1 MVQTVAG
8 GQMKIFKDY
17 RQDQSFLLPPSLDEF
32 IPKDHEVHLINDVVN
47 QLDLS
52 SLRQKRDGGG
62 APAYDP
68 GMMLKVLIYAYSL
81 GIYSSRQILR
91 ELKTDTAFMYLSAM
105 QIPDFRTLCLFRS
118 VNSDALSEIFVQV
131 VRICASVGMVRL
143 GHIAIDGTKLK
154 ANASGRRNIDKEA
167 LEKEIERIKAE
178 VKDMV
183 KTAEE
188 MDEKGEV
195 EFGDRDGSELPQP
208 LEDKEG
214 RLEQLKKAKAL
225 LERENLKTVNLSDPD
240 SRLMQNKKHYIEPS
254 YNVQIAV
261 DDKAQIIVAAEVSQK
276 AADYDEFQVLL
287 EHTKRNL
294 GQYPLQVSADSGYF
308 KYENLVYAE
317 QQHIDTYL
325 PDNMI
330 EWLES
335 KTDAEKRYHKS
346 NFKYDAGQ
354 DVYYCPEGQV
364 LRPFAQQVRKQ
375 PGVFYKSAHCAEC
388 PAKARC
394 TPAPYRKLW
403 RTGHEELVSRM
414 REKLRTPEGKR
425 IYQKRMYTVEPIF
438 GDFKLNRRKSLTYL
452 RGLGKVRGEFMLL
465 CLVHN
470 VRKLIRRAS

>member
-1 MVQTVAG
+1 
-8 GQMKIFKDY
+8 MKIFKDY

-32 IPKDHEVHLINDVVN
+32 IPKDHEVRLINDVVN

-52 SLRQKRDGGG
+52 SLRQKHDGGG

-105 QIPDFRTLCLFRS
+105 QTPDFRTLCLFRS
-118 VNSDALSEIFVQV
+118 ANADALSEIFVQV
-131 VRICASVGMVRL
+131 VRLCASVGMVRL
-143 GHIAIDGTKLK
+143 GHVAIDGTKLK
-154 ANASGRRNIDKEA
+154 ANASARRSLDEEA

-183 KTAEE
+183 KTSEE
-188 MDEKGEV
+188 MDRREGE
-195 EFGDRDGSELPQP
+195 ELGNRDGSEMPKF
-208 LEDKEG
+208 LENRKS
-214 RLEQLKKAKAL
+214 RLELLKKAREL
-225 LERENLKTVNLSDPD
+225 LESENLKKVNLSDID

-276 AADYDEFQVLL
+276 GADYDEFQFLL

-317 QQHIDTYL
+317 QQNIDTYL
-325 PDNMI
+325 PDNML
-330 EWLES
+330 EWLNH
-335 KTDAEKRYHKS
+335 KTDDEKRYHKS

-364 LRPFAQQVRKQ
+364 LRPFAQEIRKH
-375 PGVFYKSAHCAEC
+375 PGVFYKSTRCAEC
-388 PAKARC
+388 PAKVRC

-403 RTGHEELVSRM
+403 RTGHEELVSKM
-414 REKLRTPEGKR
+414 REKLRTPEGR
-425 IYQKRMYTVEPIF
+425 LTYQKRMYTVEPIF
-438 GDFKLNRRKSLTYL
+438 GDFKLNRRKSMTYL
-452 RGLGKVRGEFMLL
+452 RGLRKVRGEFMLL